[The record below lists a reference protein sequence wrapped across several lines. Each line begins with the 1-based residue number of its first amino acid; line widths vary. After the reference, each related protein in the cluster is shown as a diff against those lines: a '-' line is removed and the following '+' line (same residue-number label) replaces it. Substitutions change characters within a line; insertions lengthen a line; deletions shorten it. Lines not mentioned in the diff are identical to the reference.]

1 MSISLTFSER
11 REFSVYTATDRK
23 LTVYC
28 GDVLKFLP
36 ALPANSMQYGTVVL
50 SMIAINVECD
60 FFWGVVEQLY
70 RMRHRGIP
78 AALCCVLLPLP
89 SVLLLVAARKDYN
102 EALKRDEAAA

>member
-36 ALPANSMQYGTVVL
+36 SAI
-50 SMIAINVECD
+50 IAINVECD
-60 FFWGVVEQLY
+60 F
-70 RMRHRGIP
+70 
-78 AALCCVLLPLP
+78 VLATLPHAP
-89 SVLLLVAARKDYN
+89 SWDPGCIAEIACAIV
-102 EALKRDEAAA
+102 

>member
-36 ALPANSMQYGTVVL
+36 SVAGQFDAIWDRSAI
-50 SMIAINVECD
+50 IAINVECD
-60 FFWGVVEQLY
+60 FFGG
-70 RMRHRGIP
+70 R
-78 AALCCVLLPLP
+78 
-89 SVLLLVAARKDYN
+89 S
-102 EALKRDEAAA
+102 

>member
-36 ALPANSMQYGTVVL
+36 SVAGQFDAIWDRSAI
-50 SMIAINVECD
+50 IAINVECE
-60 FFWGVVEQLY
+60 FFLAVVEQLY

-78 AALCCVLLPLP
+78 AALQKSHARLYENNRDRFAAF
-89 SVLLLVAARKDYN
+89 SQRSVAARKY
-102 EALKRDEAAA
+102 L